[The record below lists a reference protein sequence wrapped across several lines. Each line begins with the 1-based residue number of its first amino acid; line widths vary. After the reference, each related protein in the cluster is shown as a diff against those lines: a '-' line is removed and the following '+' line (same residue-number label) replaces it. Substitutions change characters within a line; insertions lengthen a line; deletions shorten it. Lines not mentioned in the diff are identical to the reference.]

1 MGSTGNSTNVGLQLV
16 TVSTSTLKER
26 LNRLYDTRKGQAK
39 TISHSGLFEYLWDLK
54 ELALMERKSSVE
66 VPSTWLDE
74 LEESYDYANYDG
86 ARGN

>member
-1 MGSTGNSTNVGLQLV
+1 MGSTANSTTGLQLV
-16 TVSTSTLKER
+16 TVSTSTLKDR

-74 LEESYDYANYDG
+74 LEESFDYEG
-86 ARGN
+86 IRGN

>member
-1 MGSTGNSTNVGLQLV
+1 MGSTGNSTTGLQLV
-16 TVSTSTLKER
+16 TVSTSTLKDR
-26 LNRLYDTRKGQAK
+26 LNRLYDTRKGQVK

-74 LEESYDYANYDG
+74 LEESFDYEG
-86 ARGN
+86 IRGN